1 MTKEAP
7 TRKSQYERNEVER
20 LMYRINLA
28 AGAV

>member
-7 TRKSQYERNEVER
+7 TIKSQYEQNAAER

-28 AGAV
+28 AGAA